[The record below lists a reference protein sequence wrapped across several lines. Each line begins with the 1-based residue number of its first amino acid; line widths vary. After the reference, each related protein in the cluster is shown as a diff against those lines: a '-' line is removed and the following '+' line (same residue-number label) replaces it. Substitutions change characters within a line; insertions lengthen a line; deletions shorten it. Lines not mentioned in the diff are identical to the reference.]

1 MAEGRRRR
9 ARPAETE
16 QEGGGRRVGEF
27 LYLNGK
33 LRAGP
38 NSAKERQSDGTTAAP
53 SSKANNGGG
62 AQELGLCEGE
72 GDGFGLVGFKGVRA
86 PFIGR
91 EKGSRRAG
99 HAEAARGGVLLPDS
113 G

>member
-27 LYLNGK
+27 LYLDAK
-33 LRAGP
+33 LRDGP
-38 NSAKERQSDGTTAAP
+38 NSVKERQSDDTTAAP

-62 AQELGLCEGE
+62 ARELGFCEGE
-72 GDGFGLVGFKGVRA
+72 GSGFGLVGFKGV
-86 PFIGR
+86 
-91 EKGSRRAG
+91 
-99 HAEAARGGVLLPDS
+99 
-113 G
+113 